1 MSGINWC
8 QVPTAI
14 VEMGYMTNPAEDLAM
29 ASEEYQD
36 KLAAGIADGV
46 DRFFA
51 ERESYFSTRKIS
63 SANL

>member
-1 MSGINWC
+1 MRSRFD
-8 QVPTAI
+8 QQLHHTSS
-14 VEMGYMTNPAEDLAM
+14 
-29 ASEEYQD
+29 SE
-36 KLAAGIADGV
+36 LSHSADGV